1 MFASIKKGFT
11 FGLTKTI
18 IQMKTLKSNTI
29 INCTNNFEVSIGR
42 PETEVAIISKNTGTF
57 VKLSQVKKSKKLRQ
71 IKRKFGRHLN
81 NETDFC
87 FSWMFE
93 EQALELIKILKG

>member
-1 MFASIKKGFT
+1 MLKKC
-11 FGLTKTI
+11 LYICINKNNNKMKTI
-18 IQMKTLKSNTI
+18 KSNTI
-29 INCTNNFEVSIGR
+29 LNCTNNFEVSIGT
-42 PETEVAIISKNTGTF
+42 PETEIAIISKNTGTF

-71 IKRKFGRHLN
+71 IKRKFKWQLN
-81 NETDFC
+81 NGQDFC